1 MNAANQDSDS
11 ISDAKKTATASSTK
25 HIVKPTDNDDEMV
38 EEQEFRPRRIRKIK
52 RNIESS

>member
-25 HIVKPTDNDDEMV
+25 HIVKPTDNDDDMA